1 MLFPK
6 IVAGLLFALWLALV
20 LLGKGGLNHI
30 LLLGSIDIAVVETM
44 VFYRTRM
51 LR

>member
-6 IVAGLLFALWLALV
+6 IVAGLLFVLWLALV
-20 LLGKGGLNHI
+20 LIGKGGLNHI
-30 LLLGSIDIAVVETM
+30 LLLSSIGIAVVETM